1 VRRELV
7 LVPPTARES
16 ETAAV
21 RARDER
27 DTRGTRA
34 RRVRGR
40 RVAEAASA
48 KRREHGKEASG
59 VANDSREEEEGPSV
73 DLRAHSVSYGPLEV
87 QMKYGP
93 PLSQGSITVD

>member
-1 VRRELV
+1 LLAAIDAAAAKRQGRAKRHVCYKVRRELV
-7 LVPPTARES
+7 LVPPTTRES
-16 ETAAV
+16 ETATV

-48 KRREHGKEASG
+48 KRRQHGKEASG
-59 VANDSREEEEGPSV
+59 VANDSREEEEGTS
-73 DLRAHSVSYGPLEV
+73 
-87 QMKYGP
+87 
-93 PLSQGSITVD
+93 